1 MDRMTSIPTFVKIA
15 ETDGFAAAERKLG
28 VSPSTVRRKIQV
40 HEDRRGVRLHNRS
53 TRKVSPTK
61 SSYRHIEAPANGV
74 AEGEPQ
80 AGAHVDIKHAP
91 ELAPEEIARKSH
103 YKFDHAEP
111 IAGVEGLVA
120 DDGIIIGAGTRSG
133 RITFVLVN
141 DRVPRT
147 DQRCALCSRI
157 VDKGYVRDLQTRL
170 IYCDILCLLGWS
182 HTPRDPLHR
191 RRL

>member
-103 YKFDHAEP
+103 YKFDQAEP
-111 IAGVEGLVA
+111 
-120 DDGIIIGAGTRSG
+120 DRQG
-133 RITFVLVN
+133 RG
-141 DRVPRT
+141 P
-147 DQRCALCSRI
+147 
-157 VDKGYVRDLQTRL
+157 
-170 IYCDILCLLGWS
+170 
-182 HTPRDPLHR
+182 
-191 RRL
+191 RRLRRDHHRCRHPVWPTAIADGQFS